1 MDDREDCWPGLPGEL
16 LRRWPEALA
25 GLFGELATGGVPGLA
40 PVLLVDGIEGIDA
53 LLLELLEGEGGI
65 G

>member
-1 MDDREDCWPGLPGEL
+1 M
-16 LRRWPEALA
+16 
-25 GLFGELATGGVPGLA
+25 FGELATGGVPGLA